1 MARKKKSRKIS
12 DIMPIRK
19 SDKKPEAPKLSGKKL
34 TRYEL
39 DAKAREDKKKRKHK
53 GLASGSRHSN
63 AEQNKHNQVVE
74 QKDPRI
80 GSRKKVPLIV
90 EFVNKPEK
98 GMTIPAVKEPKKLA
112 PEVELER
119 LENSKANQQF
129 VDKCLDRIAQL
140 MEELGIQD
148 EDETED
154 DLYRTF
160 EKIDIN
166 QFR

>member
-19 SDKKPEAPKLSGKKL
+19 SDKKSEAPKLSGKKL

-74 QKDPRI
+74 QKIR
-80 GSRKKVPLIV
+80 VLV
-90 EFVNKPEK
+90 
-98 GMTIPAVKEPKKLA
+98 AVK
-112 PEVELER
+112 R
-119 LENSKANQQF
+119 F
-129 VDKCLDRIAQL
+129 H
-140 MEELGIQD
+140 
-148 EDETED
+148 
-154 DLYRTF
+154 
-160 EKIDIN
+160 
-166 QFR
+166 